1 MENFFARMEP
11 WRKRE
16 GALHLYVLPSDDDVE
31 RFTAAREALSDIE
44 HLPLMPEPYLHCTV
58 QRLAQFDDEVTQP
71 DLTRL
76 GTILDETCS
85 TLPAFTLELGPARA
99 GEVAVESWAA
109 PSPDWDVLVE
119 ASRSSVT
126 QAWDTPPP
134 AAPAGPHLS
143 LAYATDPVPHD
154 LVDARLAALGPLGTL
169 RVDTLHLVSVT
180 VRPERGT
187 FDFTSLANWELTGPP
202 RT

>member
-1 MENFFARMEP
+1 MENFFASMEP
-11 WRKRE
+11 WRKPE
-16 GALHLYVLPSDDDVE
+16 GALHLYVLPSDDDIE
-31 RFTAAREALSDIE
+31 RFTAARDALSGIE
-44 HLPLMPEPYLHCTV
+44 HLPLMPAPYLHCTV

-76 GTILDETCS
+76 GTILDETCA
-85 TLPAFTLELGPARA
+85 TLPAFTLNLGPVRA
-99 GEVAVESWAA
+99 GTLAMECWAA
-109 PSPDWDVLVE
+109 PSQEWDALVT

-126 QAWDTPPP
+126 QAWGTPPP

-143 LAYATDPVPHD
+143 LGYATGPVPHD
-154 LVDARLAALGPLGTL
+154 LVSDRLAGLEPLGAL

-187 FDFTSLANWELTGPP
+187 FDFTSLANWDLTGPP
-202 RT
+202 RG